1 MFMPAKATSFA
12 THAPALVLRLNY
24 NFDTT
29 VPPQILPFE
38 FGDEPA
44 NAGDLASLSCA
55 VSKGDQ
61 PLNISWLLNG
71 QVIQKNNNMG
81 IVLTVI
87 NKKTSILNIDS
98 VSGIHRGTYLC
109 VATNMAGSANHSA
122 ILEVNG
128 TPPNNVQLA
137 FYLMYTALSQP

>member
-1 MFMPAKATSFA
+1 M
-12 THAPALVLRLNY
+12 
-24 NFDTT
+24 
-29 VPPQILPFE
+29 PPQLLPFE

-44 NAGDLASLSCA
+44 NAGDMASLTCA

-61 PLNISWLLNG
+61 PLNITWVLNG
-71 QVIQKNNNMG
+71 QVIPKNNNMG

-122 ILEVNG
+122 VLEVNG
-128 TPPNNVQLA
+128 IPSNNVHLA
-137 FYLMYTALSQP
+137 FSFM

>member
-1 MFMPAKATSFA
+1 MPAKATSNA
-12 THAPALVLRLNY
+12 TKTPALDLSLKKNSFY
-24 NFDTT
+24 T
-29 VPPQILPFE
+29 VPPQLLPFE

-44 NAGDLASLSCA
+44 NAGDMASLTCA

-61 PLNISWLLNG
+61 PLNITWVLNG
-71 QVIQKNNNMG
+71 QVIPKNNNMG

-109 VATNMAGSANHSA
+109 VATNMAGSVNHSA
-122 ILEVNG
+122 VLEVNG
-128 TPPNNVQLA
+128 IPSNNVHLA
-137 FYLMYTALSQP
+137 FSFM